1 VVLHACHAA
10 GHEPRIIGFSNDF
23 AVVTSLV
30 AQGVGIA
37 LVPRLAHDQAPPEV
51 RLRELDPPL
60 DRRVLAVVRSGSE
73 RRPAVAA
80 FLSELRQASEAYA
93 ASWPDGQ

>member
-1 VVLHACHAA
+1 MVLHACHAA

-60 DRRVLAVVRSGSE
+60 TRRVLAVVRSGSE

-80 FLSELRQASEAYA
+80 FLDELRRAGEPYA
-93 ASWPDGQ
+93 APWPAGQ

>member
-1 VVLHACHAA
+1 VLHACHAA
-10 GHEPRIIGFSNDF
+10 GHDPRIVGFSNDF
-23 AVVTSLV
+23 AVVSSLV

-37 LVPRLAHDQAPPEV
+37 LIPALAHDQAPPEV

-60 DRRVLAVVRSGSE
+60 SRRILAVVRAGSE

-80 FLSELRQASEAYA
+80 FLDELGRATA
-93 ASWPDGQ
+93 APAA